1 MSRNVQ
7 IASTG
12 MARIM
17 TKTLVAGLISTT
29 AMTIVMELLYRT
41 LPRDEKYALPPEEI
55 ATIAEIKVLG
65 KPLNP
70 SQHMIFTLVSHFGY
84 GMTLAGV
91 YSVIAKK
98 LPFLPLINGVSYG
111 LAVWSA
117 SYLGWLPAFRVLP
130 PATEFPPERRS
141 LMIIAHLV
149 WGAVLGLM
157 PT

>member
-7 IASTG
+7 GESTG
-12 MARIM
+12 MARVI

-29 AMTIVMELLYRT
+29 AMTIVMEMLYRT
-41 LPRDEKYALPPEEI
+41 LPRDEQYALPPEEI
-55 ATIAEIKVLG
+55 ATVAEMKVLG

-84 GMTLAGV
+84 GITLAGI

-98 LPFLPLINGVSYG
+98 LPFPPLINGVSYG
-111 LAVWSA
+111 IAVWVG
-117 SYLGWLPAFRVLP
+117 SYYGWLPAFRVLP
-130 PATEFPPERRS
+130 SATEFPPERRT

-149 WGAVLGLM
+149 WGAVLGII